1 MRFMETKGQF
11 YKWGERRFLMYQEMC
26 VGLNFWDNLLEVVRS
41 LWALCRW
48 IVVGIL
54 EYSRLQF
61 QIEIHFHKTLHS
73 FNSSVIHS

>member
-48 IVVGIL
+48 IVVL
-54 EYSRLQF
+54 
-61 QIEIHFHKTLHS
+61 
-73 FNSSVIHS
+73 